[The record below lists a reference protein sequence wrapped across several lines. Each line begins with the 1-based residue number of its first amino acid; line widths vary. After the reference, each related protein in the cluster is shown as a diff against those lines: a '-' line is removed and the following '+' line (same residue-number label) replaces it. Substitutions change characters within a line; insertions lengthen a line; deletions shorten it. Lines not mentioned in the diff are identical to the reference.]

1 MRRVA
6 TDFIRQYGCI
16 VVEDLPDKNMSRSPK
31 GTVENPG
38 TKFRIKS
45 GLNREITI
53 QAWGIL
59 REQLRYKA
67 EWAGK

>member
-1 MRRVA
+1 M
-6 TDFIRQYGCI
+6 
-16 VVEDLPDKNMSRSPK
+16 VEDLPDKNMSRSPK